1 MIFDRKIRYNS
12 FFNELIIHSFIF
24 IFISLNLFSS
34 SYIINFTLLT
44 AVVIFLS
51 KGTTMNWYYPL
62 MIFLWGIYSDLITG
76 YPIGYSSTLFL
87 LFLMLNQLSNFFG
100 IFFLDTIRF
109 ITLLISLLFLTI
121 FEHLFLYFKFSTNI
135 FTAFDILEFVFVLIF
150 YFPINYFIKNNLK
163 LYASKE

>member
-1 MIFDRKIRYNS
+1 
-12 FFNELIIHSFIF
+12 
-24 IFISLNLFSS
+24 
-34 SYIINFTLLT
+34 
-44 AVVIFLS
+44 
-51 KGTTMNWYYPL
+51 MNWYYPL

-121 FEHLFLYFKFSTNI
+121 FEHLILYFKFSTNI